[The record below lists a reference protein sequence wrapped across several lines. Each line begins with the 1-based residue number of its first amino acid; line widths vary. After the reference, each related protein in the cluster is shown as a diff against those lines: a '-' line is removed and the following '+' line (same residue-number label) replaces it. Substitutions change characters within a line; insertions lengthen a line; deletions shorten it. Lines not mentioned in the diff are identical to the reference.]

1 MAEYDFINITKL
13 MHCGVYL
20 LLRKGEV
27 VYVGKSKQPLMRIH
41 THVRNRGRALSQG
54 EYGKACGPAFKGKG
68 IGFDEIRFLPC
79 MLGQLGVLEMTFIK
93 QYMPRFNVIGN
104 PNPEPRSVAAKAP
117 IPEEIKALLKQM
129 VVISSLP
136 PQDDSFQRF
145 IPRRL

>member
-1 MAEYDFINITKL
+1 
-13 MHCGVYL
+13 
-20 LLRKGEV
+20 
-27 VYVGKSKQPLMRIH
+27 
-41 THVRNRGRALSQG
+41 
-54 EYGKACGPAFKGKG
+54 
-68 IGFDEIRFLPC
+68 

-117 IPEEIKALLKQM
+117 FPEEIKALLKQM

>member
-68 IGFDEIRFLPC
+68 IGFDEIR
-79 MLGQLGVLEMTFIK
+79 
-93 QYMPRFNVIGN
+93 
-104 PNPEPRSVAAKAP
+104 
-117 IPEEIKALLKQM
+117 ALLKQM